1 MTITNE
7 SDMSIQNH
15 NGQANNLG
23 VGVAMGAS
31 KQDVNPRDA
40 YSVPGIL
47 HFIQHEW
54 AKFELERSKWDVER
68 AELEAKIAFLQ
79 GERKGQEN
87 LKNDL
92 VRRIK
97 MLEHALKQERARFH
111 KLKYGAELSQGDLK
125 DAELD
130 EVQEDAGEADQLIIA
145 SSDISWR
152 QGRQLLRQYLH
163 EIGYT
168 DTVIDVRS
176 NRVRSLL
183 GLKENKEG
191 VPAPCSDTVTSKG
204 DVQTKAVSQNQAGM
218 LAEDMLREAEQAV
231 LANCHFL
238 NPEGGVP
245 VDEGDEDEEDWKSEE
260 INTGKQGKALGDDER
275 DSSNMAMALK
285 SLDFNFGNISMG
297 SMVNPWDENSA
308 MRLAASKDPSLQK
321 PGMRINSAHYGM
333 EVNEESLE
341 EMGLGELAQL
351 TVTNEAEGIYE
362 SGTSKEAYSKMWNAK
377 YTLRS
382 HFDGVRALAFHP
394 IEPVLITASEDHT
407 LKLWNLMRTI
417 AGKKTAFLD
426 VEPVYT
432 FRGHEGAVLSTCMN
446 PTGEQCYSGGQD
458 GTVRVWNV
466 PNSNIDPY
474 DAYDPDVLS
483 QTLAGHSDAVLGPD
497 VPHAEAAAALLLGGR
512 QRQAVEPRQQGAAAA
527 VVRRRRAGHGP
538 PQLGRLRP
546 RGLQPHGGG
555 VHQRPLG
562 HLRPGDLQAGGAARV
577 EPERGRRRDPR
588 PGQLRGVAPDH
599 AGDGG
604 RPRGSPHPLLRQRD
618 GQGGAGD
625 GGAPG
630 RRHQSGRR
638 PQRPVPALGQPRLQ
652 RAALEPRQQ
661 TVRPGDHRAPQE
673 ERREHPLCRLP
684 PDQAVHRVWRRRRA
698 RQGVCVGAGRECHP
712 ASPGQHPPPPPL
724 TGPSGRRRAARR
736 LAFSQC

>member
-1 MTITNE
+1 MTVSNE

-15 NGQANNLG
+15 NGQTNNLG

-31 KQDVNPRDA
+31 KQEINPRDA

-125 DAELD
+125 GAELD
-130 EVQEDAGEADQLIIA
+130 EVQEDVGEADQLIIA

-183 GLKENKEG
+183 GLKEDKEG
-191 VPAPCSDTVTSKG
+191 GPAPSSDPATSKG
-204 DVQTKAVSQNQAGM
+204 DTQAKTVCQNQAGL

-238 NPEGGVP
+238 NPEGGIP
-245 VDEGDEDEEDWKSEE
+245 VDEGDDDEEDWKNEE
-260 INTGKQGKALGDDER
+260 INTGKQGKALGDDDR

-308 MRLAASKDPSLQK
+308 MRLAAIKDPSIQK

-333 EVNEESLE
+333 EVNDESLE

-417 AGKKTAFLD
+417 AGKKSAFLD

-432 FRGHEGAVLSTCMN
+432 FRGHDGAVLSTCMN

-474 DAYDPDVLS
+474 DAYDMDVLS
-483 QTLAGHSDAVLGPD
+483 QTLSGHTDAVWGLAF
-497 VPHAEAAAALLLGGR
+497 HT
-512 QRQAVEPRQQGAAAA
+512 QK
-527 VVRRRRAGHGP
+527 
-538 PQLGRLRP
+538 PQLLSCSADGTVKLWSPGSKAPLLQSYAADPAMGQPASVDFVHEDCSHMVVAYTSGRSAIYDLETSKLVVQLESNQNVDGSVGRDQVNCVVSHP
-546 RGLQPHGGG
+546 TMPVTVAAHEDRHIRFYDNVTGK
-555 VHQRPLG
+555 V
-562 HLRPGDLQAGGAARV
+562 LQAMVAHQDAVTSLAVDPNGLYLLSGSHDCSVRLWNLDSKQCVQEITAHRKKSDESIHCVGFHPTKPYIASGGA
-577 EPERGRRRDPR
+577 D
-588 PGQLRGVAPDH
+588 
-599 AGDGG
+599 
-604 RPRGSPHPLLRQRD
+604 
-618 GQGGAGD
+618 
-625 GGAPG
+625 
-630 RRHQSGRR
+630 
-638 PQRPVPALGQPRLQ
+638 AL
-652 RAALEPRQQ
+652 AK
-661 TVRPGDHRAPQE
+661 VF
-673 ERREHPLCRLP
+673 
-684 PDQAVHRVWRRRRA
+684 V
-698 RQGVCVGAGRECHP
+698 
-712 ASPGQHPPPPPL
+712 
-724 TGPSGRRRAARR
+724 
-736 LAFSQC
+736 

>member
-7 SDMSIQNH
+7 PDMSIQNH

-23 VGVAMGAS
+23 VAMAMGA
-31 KQDVNPRDA
+31 KQEVNPRDA

-111 KLKYGAELSQGDLK
+111 KLKYGTDLSQGDLK

-130 EVQEDAGEADQLIIA
+130 EAQEDAGEADQLIIA

-183 GLKENKEG
+183 GLKENKDG
-191 VPAPCSDTVTSKG
+191 VPAQSIDPVASKS
-204 DVQTKAVSQNQAGM
+204 DVQAKVASQNQAGL

-238 NPEGGVP
+238 NPDGGVP
-245 VDEGDEDEEDWKSEE
+245 VDDGDEDEEDWKSEE
-260 INTGKQGKALGDDER
+260 INTGKQGKSLGDDER

-285 SLDFNFGNISMG
+285 SLDFNFGNM

-321 PGMRINSAHYGM
+321 PGMRMNSAHYGM
-333 EVNEESLE
+333 EVNDESLE

-351 TVTNEAEGIYE
+351 TVTNEAEGMYE

-394 IEPVLITASEDHT
+394 IEPALITASEDHT

-417 AGKKTAFLD
+417 AGKKSAFLD

-432 FRGHEGAVLSTCMN
+432 FRGHQGAVLATCMN
-446 PTGEQCYSGGQD
+446 PTGEQCYSGGVD

-483 QTLAGHSDAVLGPD
+483 LTLSGHTDAVWGLAF
-497 VPHAEAAAALLLGGR
+497 HT
-512 QRQAVEPRQQGAAAA
+512 QK
-527 VVRRRRAGHGP
+527 
-538 PQLGRLRP
+538 PQLLSCSADGTVKLWS
-546 RGLQPHGGG
+546 
-555 VHQRPLG
+555 
-562 HLRPGDLQAGGAARV
+562 PGSKA
-577 EPERGRRRDPR
+577 
-588 PGQLRGVAPDH
+588 
-599 AGDGG
+599 
-604 RPRGSPHPLLRQRD
+604 PLLQSYAAEPAMGVPSSVDFVHEDCSHMVAAYTSGRCAVYDLETSKVVMQLESN
-618 GQGGAGD
+618 QNVE
-625 GGAPG
+625 GGAPRDQVNCVVSHPTMPVTVAAHG
-630 RRHQSGRR
+630 DRHIRFYDNVTGKVVQAMVAHQDAVTSLAVDPHGLYLLSGSHDCS
-638 PQRPVPALGQPRLQ
+638 VRLWN
-652 RAALEPRQQ
+652 LETKQCVQ
-661 TVRPGDHRAPQE
+661 EITAHRKKSDE
-673 ERREHPLCRLP
+673 SIH
-684 PDQAVHRVWRRRRA
+684 
-698 RQGVCVGAGRECHP
+698 CVGFHP
-712 ASPGQHPPPPPL
+712 TKPYIASG
-724 TGPSGRRRAARR
+724 GADA
-736 LAFSQC
+736 LAKVFV